1 MEIWTEFI
9 NVAFDAAHMLAE
21 FFWNI
26 VFVLATYLITKARAL
41 KTAHKY
47 IDEKHGVSH
56 REGY

>member
-9 NVAFDAAHMLAE
+9 HVAFDLAHMLAE

-47 IDEKHGVSH
+47 IDEKHGLSH